1 MIIAF
6 VVLAVLFA
14 VFVLENRVPVTVGFL
29 SWRYDTN
36 VGLAGVVPLILGLV
50 VGFGMSLGKQQLLR
64 TQLRNPG
71 ARTKAAEA
79 KLREIDR
86 QRESASDQ
94 QEPGKEREQSN

>member
-36 VGLAGVVPLILGLV
+36 VGLAVVGPLLLGLV
-50 VGFGMSLGKQQLLR
+50 VGFGIFWGKQQMLR
-64 TQLRNPG
+64 PPLRNAAAPAKAG
-71 ARTKAAEA
+71 AAE
-79 KLREIDR
+79 LRGSDL
-86 QRESASDQ
+86 QRERPRDPQDQ
-94 QEPGKEREQSN
+94 GTE

>member
-14 VFVLENRVPVTVGFL
+14 VFVLENRVPVTIGFL

-36 VGLAGVVPLILGLV
+36 VGLAVIVPLILGLV
-50 VGFGMSLGKQQLLR
+50 VGFGMSWGKQQLLR
-64 TQLRNPG
+64 TQLRNAE

-86 QRESASDQ
+86 QREIASDRQ
-94 QEPGKEREQSN
+94 DQEEQR